1 MTVPLHRS
9 QQHFG
14 TPLGITNA
22 ESSAIGVGLA
32 VGIDGKLCTDPLLF
46 AGVNMLERDSGKELS
61 LARLGSLV
69 LVKAGTGGLAAK
81 DPLTLDTGGVFIKAT
96 EGVTPDRDI
105 VGVAYE
111 AVTAGDCGLA
121 LIK

>member
-1 MTVPLHRS
+1 MSYPLHRP
-9 QQHFG
+9 QQPFG
-14 TPLGITNA
+14 TPVGIVNA
-22 ESSAIGVGLA
+22 ETSAIGPGLA

-61 LARLGSLV
+61 IARVGSLV

-96 EGVTPDRDI
+96 EGVTADRDI
-105 VGVAYE
+105 VGVAFE
-111 AVTAGDCGLA
+111 AASEGAYGLA